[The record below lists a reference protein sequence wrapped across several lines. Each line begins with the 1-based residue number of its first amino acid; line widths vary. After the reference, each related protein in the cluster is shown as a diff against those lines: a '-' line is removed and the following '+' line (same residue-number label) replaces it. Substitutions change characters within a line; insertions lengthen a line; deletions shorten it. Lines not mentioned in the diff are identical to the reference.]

1 MDTHEKTI
9 RLEALEMTLEDLN
22 KIIDSMTK
30 NSYSKE
36 QINEYV
42 KMRWQTWNEID
53 QVRKA

>member
-1 MDTHEKTI
+1 MDTHEKSI

-42 KMRWQTWNEID
+42 KMRWQT
-53 QVRKA
+53 

>member
-36 QINEYV
+36 QFNEYV